1 MFEIVLNSILWCF
14 AVYGFLILMQDIYR
28 NNTYKKIEKNIK
40 LIMTVNNVEE
50 GIENYI
56 REMSCGR
63 NYFNNLVVIDLNSK
77 DDTLNILHE
86 LEKENFNMKILTKN
100 EGKEYLEKMIK

>member
-1 MFEIVLNSILWCF
+1 MFEIIFNSILWCF
-14 AVYGFLILMQDIYR
+14 AIFGFLSLMQDIYR

-40 LIMTVNNVEE
+40 LIMTVKDVEN

-63 NYFNNLVVIDLNSK
+63 NYFNNLVIIDLDSK
-77 DDTLNILHE
+77 DDTLKILNE
-86 LEKENFNMKILTKN
+86 LEKENFNMKIL
-100 EGKEYLEKMIK
+100 